1 MGDIV
6 SKLPEWIM
14 NGFTVVGGLLPA
26 LGLILCCAMMGRKEL
41 YPFFIIGYYMS
52 TLCGWTTLTILV
64 FAVIFALFYMRFT
77 SSPDESSEGLDIDF
91 KALMKVDSSKSD
103 LTIKDHARLYMRTL
117 LWFRESQSLEYFFG
131 RWIYV
136 YYEAGTGEII

>member
-1 MGDIV
+1 
-6 SKLPEWIM
+6 
-14 NGFTVVGGLLPA
+14 
-26 LGLILCCAMMGRKEL
+26 MMGRKEL

-103 LTIKDHARLYMRTL
+103 LTIKDHNWEDDTFLQD
-117 LWFRESQSLEYFFG
+117 FPNNE
-131 RWIYV
+131 V
-136 YYEAGTGEII
+136 KAGFLTAIASDYLKPSEID

>member
-1 MGDIV
+1 
-6 SKLPEWIM
+6 
-14 NGFTVVGGLLPA
+14 
-26 LGLILCCAMMGRKEL
+26 
-41 YPFFIIGYYMS
+41 MS

-117 LWFRESQSLEYFFG
+117 LWFRESQSLEYFFW